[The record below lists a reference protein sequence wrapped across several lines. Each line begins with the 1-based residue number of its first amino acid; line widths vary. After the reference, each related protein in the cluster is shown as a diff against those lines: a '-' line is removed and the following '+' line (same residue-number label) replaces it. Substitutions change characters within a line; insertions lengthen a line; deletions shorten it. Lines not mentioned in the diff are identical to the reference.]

1 MNHICPNTK
10 EVVGFF
16 HGLFKL
22 QSKRTVGIN
31 EVTVTNV
38 VEPMMTNAMNEALLQ
53 DFIAERSTCSSMKYT

>member
-1 MNHICPNTK
+1 MNHVCPNIK